1 MNFLLVSAAP
11 LKIKKEGIIRA
22 FFYKQATPNG
32 VWTQYCQVRGIDYSG
47 VRSSSG
53 AASRDW
59 LSGGAFFQGRA
70 HSDVVAPEDAGPY
83 RDLPFGRGVM
93 MAANPKLR

>member
-32 VWTQYCQVRGIDYSG
+32 VWT
-47 VRSSSG
+47 
-53 AASRDW
+53 
-59 LSGGAFFQGRA
+59 
-70 HSDVVAPEDAGPY
+70 
-83 RDLPFGRGVM
+83 M
-93 MAANPKLR
+93 T